1 MRVYGGVTLAK
12 ARVLIAVALLFSN
25 FAATASMQS
34 RGRGIIAGEIRGNG
48 GENVAGG
55 TVKLMLKSSE
65 PLETTSDKDGHWRI
79 QGIGKGEWTML
90 VTAPGYSARV
100 VRLVIERESTSGEP
114 VITVMRKISVAP
126 RN

>member
-1 MRVYGGVTLAK
+1 VTVAK
-12 ARVLIAVALLFSN
+12 ARVLIAITFLFTA
-25 FAATASMQS
+25 FAATASMQ

-48 GENVAGG
+48 GETVAGG
-55 TVKLMLKSSE
+55 TVKLMLKSSD
-65 PLETTSDKDGHWRI
+65 PLETTSDKDGRWRI

-100 VRLVIERESTSGEP
+100 IRLVIERESAGGDP
-114 VITVMRKISVAP
+114 VITVMRKMAVAP